1 MPGGRCHGLA
11 VGPILLLA
19 ALAAIAAASL
29 LAGATITGD
38 QPPASGDWL
47 VTHPTTVT
55 DETVTVAGGIVVSSQ
70 LAIERST
77 VQLAPAANGSVGVEV
92 APTGRLEV
100 NGSKFA
106 SSTAFGYLF
115 VVRGELDVN
124 GSTLQNCHAGVQV
137 LTDERVSIVS
147 TWILHPYLVGLSL
160 VGANNT
166 TIRDVHVKAY
176 LWQMPVITATGV
188 ADDTNPLCHVLAM
201 APGMVR
207 VVRCAPT
214 IDGLDVTVGRRIPL
228 DVRLEKRTASARF
241 IVDLQGPLVEVA
253 DGGVLRAS
261 NLTLYDSVDLFTRNI
276 LVYNYVQGGSSS
288 VTVHATLT
296 GVLGIGDVG
305 IELSG
310 VTMRRCSWMFQGNP
324 GTVSQQG
331 YPSSVT
337 VYRVEPMPCLVTS
350 VMDAKFEDA
359 GPHRMRVRI
368 EDCSIESSRLLECA
382 LYPRYV
388 GTAPPTFELDAR
400 IEGSST
406 LYGMDL
412 IELEFEPSFTML
424 KTLKVSVHVANCTFT
439 RTIDSVL
446 NVSYLPGTVVID
458 PETGGGRQWFILE
471 DDLSIEGCTFDRCAG
486 GASPTIWA
494 RTQQGLEEHV
504 NIYERRWQLRDCA
517 FEGTYGWLFGLKGHE
532 GMVQGHESLAVDS
545 CTFTDCSGQ
554 SPLDRNHNDQWMAIE
569 DWDRVTISNS
579 TFANTRFIRGIL
591 LTDQGGDGQRVAPA
605 YIKVSDN
612 VFRNSTI
619 FGEDPSTAEL
629 LLVRWG
635 GDLEVC
641 RNDISLSQM
650 VFLNASEVPEYAWYS
665 RLVFHNNT
673 AHDYAGTVVMLSRVD
688 SKHTML
694 DATIRDNTARNL
706 TGPLVDYPR
715 LAIEVGQ
722 RDFDPVVNFLY
733 NTAINCSATV
743 LSCYGDIVVD
753 GNRFEDC
760 TDYAVRLVQLHLNQ
774 PLIGN
779 NTFVR
784 CQDAYYIGSK
794 FWVPAPTLLFVTG
807 DSVSCTGTA
816 YRFYKMEATMRN
828 VTVSADAAT
837 AIVAEESLVDVF
849 NSSIEIG
856 SGEVIWRGH
865 IRVWLDLEA
874 FAEWFNATGAPSGR
888 GVPYAT
894 LQYRDSTGALMA
906 VGHSGADGRVEPVTL
921 KQWSI
926 EWYVGPLA
934 STVHTPYNVTGTC
947 SSYSGV
953 LRVDLVI
960 GLVGDGAVHV
970 PVVDTDPPVVRIT
983 WPLDGNLTN
992 EYPLNVTGLMSDLGS
1007 GILNITLWW
1016 DGGGGPVDATLLPG
1030 ERFAAAT
1037 PLPDG
1042 TRSLTALA
1050 LDVAGNPARH
1060 TVTVIVDHTPPAL
1073 VITEPPDGLITPNRT
1088 LRLRG
1093 TFEPGCRVWIDIAE
1107 QPGETGVLDTPIQL
1121 LEGPNVVTI
1130 KAVDRA
1136 GNWATVVL
1144 HLTLDTIPPTL
1155 LVYHPKDRS
1164 STNASLLPID
1174 GRAEGA
1180 SVVELRVVHPSGEVV
1195 TGSVVPS
1202 SDWSFLTHVQ
1212 LSEGR
1217 NVVTV
1222 RAVDL
1227 AGNEAVATLDV
1238 TLDSIPPEV
1247 VILSPDDGT
1256 VTREPSVHVIAR
1268 VGLDAVQVLVNGK
1281 RVSGRPDIDAV
1292 VVLIEGVN
1300 VITVRAQDDLG
1311 NERAERITITLDTVA
1326 PHVII
1331 DSPAA
1336 DPLVTNDPVVRI
1348 AGRVEGGA
1356 DRVTVAGRDVLLEG
1370 GAFQIVLTLQ
1380 LDGMHQVAVVATDL
1394 AGNSALVTLTV
1405 ELDRTP
1411 PLLELIFDP
1420 PDARIRGGDGRL
1432 TLFGRTDPTAI
1443 RVVVNI
1449 TTGGRTQSSALVPGD
1464 DALFNLTMSLGKGGN
1479 TVVVSVLDRYGNWN
1493 VAEPHE
1499 VVFEKAPDEGVSPLV
1514 RPAAILTMAIIAA
1527 VSILAG
1533 GLYLARRRRGKVGGG
1548 GRRA

>member
-1 MPGGRCHGLA
+1 MPGGRHRALA
-11 VGPILLLA
+11 VGPILILA
-19 ALAAIAAASL
+19 ALAAVAAASL

-55 DETVTVAGGIVVSSQ
+55 DETVTVAGDIVVSSQ
-70 LAIERST
+70 LTVKGST
-77 VQLAPAANGSVGVEV
+77 VLLSPAANGSLEVEV
-92 APTGRLEV
+92 TPSGRLEV
-100 NGSKFA
+100 NGSKFQ

-115 VVRGELDVN
+115 TVRGELDVN
-124 GSTLQNCHAGVQV
+124 GSTLQNCHGGVQV
-137 LTDERVSIVS
+137 LTDKRVSIVS
-147 TWILHPYLVGLSL
+147 SWILHPYLVGLSL

-166 TIRDVHVKAY
+166 TIKDVHVKAY
-176 LWQMPVITATGV
+176 LWQMPVRTVTGV
-188 ADDTNPLCHVLAM
+188 ADAASPLCHVMAM
-201 APGMVR
+201 ESGIVR
-207 VVRCAPT
+207 IVRCAPR
-214 IDGLDVTVGRRIPL
+214 IDGLDISVGRFISL
-228 DVRLEKRTASARF
+228 DVRLDRRVYNARF
-241 IVDLQGPLVEVA
+241 IVELDGPLVEVT
-253 DGGVLRAS
+253 DGGVLNAT
-261 NLTLYDSVDLFTRNI
+261 NLTLHDSLDRFMNSITVQ
-276 LVYNYVQGGSSS
+276 NYVSGGRVS
-288 VTVHATLT
+288 VTARTTFSGIVGRNDGGIRVAGCAMSRCGWVNVPSQVPVSVQGLPVALSVSRIVH
-296 GVLGIGDVG
+296 
-305 IELSG
+305 LSG
-310 VTMRRCSWMFQGNP
+310 
-324 GTVSQQG
+324 
-331 YPSSVT
+331 
-337 VYRVEPMPCLVTS
+337 LVAAY
-350 VMDAKFEDA
+350 MDATFASD
-359 GPHRMRVRI
+359 GPHRMQV
-368 EDCSIESSRLLECA
+368 ELSDCALGDSRTLLCA
-382 LYPRYV
+382 LYPGYT
-388 GTAPPTFELDAR
+388 GTAAPTFELEASV
-400 IEGSST
+400 ENATST
-406 LYGMDL
+406 YSRDCIMLM
-412 IELEFEPSFTML
+412 FEPRFVLM
-424 KTLKVSVHVANCTFT
+424 KTLNAAVRIAGCTFAD
-439 RTIDSVL
+439 TIDAAL
-446 NVSYLPGTVVID
+446 NVSYLPGIEKDSGYRFFALYEDLVID
-458 PETGGGRQWFILE
+458 
-471 DDLSIEGCTFDRCAG
+471 GCTFAHCFGLNA
-486 GASPTIWA
+486 PTLWA
-494 RTQQGLEEHV
+494 RTELEDGPS
-504 NIYERRWQLRDCA
+504 NLYERRWLV
-517 FEGTYGWLFGLKGHE
+517 EGCSFDGSRGRPIGVMGHV
-532 GMVQGHESLAVDS
+532 GAIGGHESLTIDGCDFSDVI
-545 CTFTDCSGQ
+545 GP
-554 SPLDRNHNDQWMAIE
+554 SPGNVLGWEHWMAIE
-569 DWDRVTISNS
+569 DWDRVVISNC
-579 TFANTRFIRGIL
+579 TFDNVTFIRGIL
-591 LTDQGGDGQRVAPA
+591 LTDAGGDRTWTLPA
-605 YIKVSDN
+605 YLKVCDN
-612 VFRNSTI
+612 TFLRCDLFTQ
-619 FGEDPSTAEL
+619 GDYDTEQ

-641 RNDISLSQM
+641 RNDISGSGM
-650 VFLNASEVPEYAWYS
+650 VFLNASETPDFAWYS
-665 RLVFHNNT
+665 ALDFHDNT
-673 AHDYAGTVVMLSRVD
+673 AHDYLGTVVLLSRVD
-688 SKHTML
+688 SHHTKL
-694 DATIRDNTARNL
+694 NATIRHNTARNL
-706 TGPLVDYPR
+706 TRPLVDYPK

-722 RDFDPVVNFLY
+722 RDFDPVVNFLG

-794 FWVPAPTLLFVTG
+794 FWVPAPTLLFGTG
-807 DSVSCTGTA
+807 DSVNCTGTA
-816 YRFYKMEATMRN
+816 YRFYKMEATLRN
-828 VTVSADAAT
+828 VTVSADATT
-837 AIVAEESLVDVF
+837 AIIAEESLVDVF
-849 NSSIEIG
+849 DSDLELG

-888 GVPYAT
+888 GVPLAT

-926 EWYVGPLA
+926 EWYVGPLV
-934 STVHTPYNVTGTC
+934 STVHTPYDVTGTY

-970 PVVDTDPPVVRIT
+970 PVIDTDLPVVRIT

-1007 GILNITLWW
+1007 GILNITLSW
-1016 DGGGGPVDATLLPG
+1016 DGGGGPVEATLLPG
-1030 ERFAAAT
+1030 ERFTAAT

-1042 TRSLTALA
+1042 TRSLTAMA

-1060 TVTVIVDHTPPAL
+1060 TVTVIVDHTPPVL

-1093 TFEPGCRVWIDIAE
+1093 TFEPGARVWIDIAE
-1107 QPGETGVLDTPIQL
+1107 QPGESGVLDTPIQL

-1155 LVYHPKDRS
+1155 VVYHPRDGS
-1164 STNASLLPID
+1164 GTSDPALAID
-1174 GRAEGA
+1174 GRADGA

-1195 TGSVVPS
+1195 TSSVVPAA
-1202 SDWSFLTHVQ
+1202 DWSFLTTVQ

-1227 AGNEAVATLDV
+1227 AGNEAVAVLDV

-1268 VGLDAVQVLVNGK
+1268 VGLDAVQVLVDGK
-1281 RVSGRPDIDAV
+1281 RASGRPDIDAV
-1292 VVLIEGVN
+1292 VVLSEGVN

-1326 PHVII
+1326 PHIVI
-1331 DSPAA
+1331 DSPAV
-1336 DPLVTNDPVVRI
+1336 DPLVTNDPIVRI

-1370 GAFQIVLTLQ
+1370 GAFEIVLTLQ

-1432 TLFGRTDPTAI
+1432 TLFGRTDATAV

-1449 TTGGRTQSSALVPGD
+1449 TTHGRTQSRTLWPGSD
-1464 DALFNLTMSLGKGGN
+1464 GLFNHTESLGKGDSV
-1479 TVVVSVLDRYGNWN
+1479 VVVSVLDKFGNWN

-1499 VVFEKAPDEGVSPLV
+1499 VVYEDAPGEGVSPLV
-1514 RPAAILTMAIIAA
+1514 RPAAILTIAIVVA
-1527 VSILAG
+1527 VSIIAG
-1533 GLYLARRRRGKVGGG
+1533 GLYLAKRRRGKAGGG
-1548 GRRA
+1548 AT